1 MGPCDDRHP
10 DLDPVLRSLVDGQE
24 FLLIRWV
31 GSLDPRL
38 KHFPG
43 WPVLLQFGL
52 EAELLDLAH
61 RCLQLRI
68 LGGQLVALRLHGGDL
83 LFHRDVAA
91 SPRIADLGDD
101 RTDDRAHRIF
111 HRVERAAAVQLDE
124 GQARDYEQE
133 DQKERL
139 ASVQRRQ
146 KRTSWGRWWSGVS
159 RALLGTV
166 GTANDTTP
174 VTRTRRLQRCFYAR

>member
-1 MGPCDDRHP
+1 MTGTTCVSPWAAVAAALEPRPDALGNVDDKHHAGRLFPDFGHLTDVVGPLGDDRHP

-61 RCLQLRI
+61 RRLQLRVF
-68 LGGQLVALRLHGGDL
+68 GGQLVAL
-83 LFHRDVAA
+83 
-91 SPRIADLGDD
+91 
-101 RTDDRAHRIF
+101 
-111 HRVERAAAVQLDE
+111 
-124 GQARDYEQE
+124 
-133 DQKERL
+133 
-139 ASVQRRQ
+139 
-146 KRTSWGRWWSGVS
+146 
-159 RALLGTV
+159 
-166 GTANDTTP
+166 
-174 VTRTRRLQRCFYAR
+174 